1 MSRHDATVIRRVV
14 ACSALATVLVG
25 LATLLTVARNG
36 LGLPDLLMPG
46 RFGPSA
52 HVIQRDLPGARL
64 QPTVGSDGQQ
74 FYAIAR
80 NPVHLREV
88 APELDR
94 PRYRAQRI
102 LLPVLAWALHPSG
115 GGRGLIV
122 ALLAV
127 NLAGV
132 AVGSGAV
139 AFLAARSGR
148 SPWWGL
154 VFAGAPGTIMSV
166 RMSVPDALALALALA
181 AFVALLRGRPVL
193 AAVAAAA
200 AVLAKESTL
209 LVLAGLAVYPMPGAR
224 PRLRA
229 LVVVPALVASAWAL
243 ALFRLLP
250 HIRGTQ
256 YTELG
261 LPFLG
266 LARAASYWVHAPD
279 LGAAIGVLSGLA
291 LAIGALARCP
301 RGPYR
306 AALVVQ
312 LVFLVFLSRAT
323 FQYFV
328 SGPRTVLPVTILG
341 ALALLEPAPVE
352 G

>member
-1 MSRHDATVIRRVV
+1 MIRRVV
-14 ACSALATVLVG
+14 ACAVLATALVA
-25 LATLLTVARNG
+25 LSALLTVTRNG

-46 RFGPSA
+46 RFGPSVR
-52 HVIQRDLPGARL
+52 VIQRDLPDARL

-74 FYAIAR
+74 FYALAR
-80 NPVHLREV
+80 DPLHLGEV
-88 APELDR
+88 APDLDR

-122 ALLAV
+122 TLLVV

-132 AVGSGAV
+132 ALGAGAV
-139 AFLAARSGR
+139 AFLAMRANR
-148 SPWWGL
+148 SPLWAL
-154 VFAGAPGTIMSV
+154 AFAGAPGTIMSA
-166 RMSVPDALALALALA
+166 RMSVPDALALALALGA
-181 AFVALLRGRPVL
+181 LVALLRGRSAL

-209 LVLAGLAVYPMPGAR
+209 LVLIGLAFYPMPSVR
-224 PRLRA
+224 HRLRA
-229 LVVVPALVASAWAL
+229 LVVVPTLVVSAWGL
-243 ALFRLLP
+243 SLLRLLP
-250 HIRGTQ
+250 HVHGAQ
-256 YTELG
+256 YTEAG
-261 LPFLG
+261 LPFRG

-279 LGAAIGVLSGLA
+279 LGAALGVVTGLA
-291 LAIGALARCP
+291 LAVVALVRRP
-301 RGPYR
+301 RNPYR
-306 AALVVQ
+306 AAIVVQ
-312 LVFLVFLSRAT
+312 LGFLVFLSRAT

-341 ALALLEPAPVE
+341 ALALLEPTPVE